1 MVTHPACLRYLIR
14 QVVLLGSKRFYWHRM
29 GYKPRNIE
37 PGTFPFPRKQV
48 PVDGLKPFTQRLKEI
63 TPVAEGLK
71 AVDSVNIGF
80 TAESSSGR
88 IALESIRKRRKANL
102 ESLAR
107 KRLLKL
113 PLEQIHQPDED
124 LDAPMRQMM
133 AAKHY
138 GIFEDLFGPPHYFL
152 PVTPLH
158 VFFSLEDEEADNVQP
173 VFYGNHISASHA
185 KREPLVDLSN
195 LPKDYLW
202 TLVMTCP
209 DEPLPTVD
217 GHCSQEYIHWMVCNI
232 CPELADGA
240 PKSGDLVVEYSPPLP
255 YQGTGF
261 HRYVFVLYCQEKGPI
276 DLSQEQRGPLKNDPA
291 RERSFSTADFY
302 RSHQDNLTPAG
313 LAFFQSTWDPS
324 VRAYFREKL
333 TDFSEPV
340 FELEWPSPLPPP
352 QSRFP
357 EANSWH
363 HSRRH
368 PQGLPL
374 ATNRF
379 GVHEDVSFDV
389 YLDRYRD
396 RKELNTE
403 VVRARLAAE
412 GNPLNADEP
421 TRQKPQFPLA
431 LPIEPQM
438 PSWWRVQERQKRLR
452 QGRWQALEGHQD

>member
-1 MVTHPACLRYLIR
+1 
-14 QVVLLGSKRFYWHRM
+14 M
-29 GYKPRNIE
+29 GYKPKNIE
-37 PGTFPFPRKQV
+37 PGTYPFPRKQV
-48 PVDGLKPFTQRLKEI
+48 PVDGLKPFAQRLKEI
-63 TPVAEGLK
+63 TPLANDLGTTS
-71 AVDSVNIGF
+71 DVNIGF
-80 TAESSSGR
+80 AAKPSTAR
-88 IALESIRKRRKANL
+88 IASDSTRKRRQANL

-107 KRLLKL
+107 KRILKV

-124 LDAPMRQMM
+124 SEAPMRQMM

-138 GIFEDLFGPPHYFL
+138 GIFEDLFGHPHYFL
-152 PVTPLH
+152 PVTTLPVFYPLGDQDPD
-158 VFFSLEDEEADNVQP
+158 SVQP
-173 VFYGNHISASHA
+173 VFHGNYISAVHA
-185 KREPLVDLSN
+185 RSEPLVDLSA
-195 LPKDYLW
+195 LPKEHLW
-202 TLVMTCP
+202 TLIMTCP
-209 DEPLPTVD
+209 DEPLPNVD
-217 GHCSQEYIHWMVCNI
+217 GHRAQEYVHWMVCNI
-232 CPELADGA
+232 CPELVDGA
-240 PKSGDLVVEYSPPLP
+240 PKSGDLIVEYSPPLP

-276 DLSQEQRGPLKNDPA
+276 DLSQERRGPLKSDPA
-291 RERSFSTADFY
+291 KERSFSTAEFY

-324 VRAYFREKL
+324 VREYFREQL

-363 HSRRH
+363 HPRRH
-368 PQGLPL
+368 PDGLPL
-374 ATNRF
+374 ANNRL

-396 RKELNTE
+396 RKDLNAE
-403 VVRARLAAE
+403 VVRERLAAE

-421 TRQKPQFPLA
+421 TRQQPEFPLA
-431 LPIEPQM
+431 VPIDPQM
-438 PSWWRVQERQKRLR
+438 PSWWRVRERQKRLR